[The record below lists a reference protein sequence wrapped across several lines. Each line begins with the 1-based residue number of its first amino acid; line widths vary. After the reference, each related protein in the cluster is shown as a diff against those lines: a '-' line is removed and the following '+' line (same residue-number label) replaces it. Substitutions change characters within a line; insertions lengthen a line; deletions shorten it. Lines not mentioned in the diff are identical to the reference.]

1 MKKTRKEYKES
12 QGFGGPL
19 LLMVSWD
26 TMKLKLREN
35 EELGMGGFGRL
46 RIKEAYRYVEKP
58 RLTKGKIRVMKN
70 SPEKDQG
77 DILRHVYTPKNNF
90 EDGVF
95 EDVEGSKK
103 MEAIKQFQKRTAEE
117 MEISIKNT
125 LKFTESVQNKVDE
138 MLEIASITYLD
149 NEEIKRITEYKNERI
164 MKAFKPRKVTEMLN
178 IETAVESVEL

>member
-1 MKKTRKEYKES
+1 MIQDMIGILMGSIAVTEVPTTTTEFPYIVEWRQMYNTYTDARKHTKDGLVYISIGNNEENEKRIQRISRFWRTTTTHGVVVEDQTPLMK
-12 QGFGGPL
+12 
-19 LLMVSWD
+19 SWD

-103 MEAIKQFQKRTAEE
+103 MEAIKQFQKRTAEV
-117 MEISIKNT
+117 N
-125 LKFTESVQNKVDE
+125 
-138 MLEIASITYLD
+138 
-149 NEEIKRITEYKNERI
+149 
-164 MKAFKPRKVTEMLN
+164 
-178 IETAVESVEL
+178 